1 MRRVAAAIG
10 LSVLLVACASQQA
23 VTPIGQHKLQAK
35 AYTELYVS
43 LYQAV
48 QQVANDPHV
57 PAKVKRTVRKKVYP
71 AMDALKETIRAY
83 VAAVKDAE
91 AGDADSLWQAALYKV
106 RIEKLLNYLLPL
118 VNDLRRG

>member
-1 MRRVAAAIG
+1 
-10 LSVLLVACASQQA
+10 
-23 VTPIGQHKLQAK
+23 
-35 AYTELYVS
+35 
-43 LYQAV
+43 
-48 QQVANDPHV
+48 
-57 PAKVKRTVRKKVYP
+57 
-71 AMDALKETIRAY
+71 MDALKETIRAY